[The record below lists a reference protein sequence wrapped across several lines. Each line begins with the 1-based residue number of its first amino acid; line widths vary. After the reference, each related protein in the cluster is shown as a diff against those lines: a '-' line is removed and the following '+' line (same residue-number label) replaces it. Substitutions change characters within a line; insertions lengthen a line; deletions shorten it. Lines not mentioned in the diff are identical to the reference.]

1 MLGRFSFDYANQGTV
16 TISESEDVVRRESAD
31 FNVANGVGVYVYAI
45 RKRDKRNGKI
55 I

>member
-1 MLGRFSFDYANQGTV
+1 MLGRFYFDYANQGSV

-31 FNVANGVGVYVYAI
+31 FNVANGVGVYGYAI
-45 RKRDKRNGKI
+45 RKKDKRNGKI